1 MTSKVDGA
9 KGFNQL
15 LKGLGEG
22 EEAPLPGLQT
32 TRVHFDEQRALPE
45 ECFDLIAKALSGSSA
60 ATTQCVF
67 SSQLG
72 QGRSTLG
79 MVIASIVKAM
89 QMITKLNK
97 MVEAGMAEKSWA
109 ANIIKS
115 KFEDPIP
122 SEDLK
127 DHFMRGEWEEHK
139 ELREMIANGKDRL
152 EWTRKVDQG
161 QVSKLRAELQGDDY
175 KVKLGGLV
183 SQLYKLAFQTYHDIP
198 RGPIKDNLMRKL
210 ACKTLMEILPPEV
223 GTKISEE
230 ITEKKL
236 SVDFDTVVGLVVG

>member
-1 MTSKVDGA
+1 MGGRQVSQVDGA

-32 TRVHFDEQRALPE
+32 TRYQPLLPLTHPRVHFDEQRALPE

-60 ATTQCVF
+60 ATTQCIF

-97 MVEAGMAEKSWA
+97 MVEAGMAEASWA
-109 ANIIKS
+109 GNIIKS
-115 KFEDPIP
+115 KFEDPLP

-127 DHFMRGEWEEHK
+127 DHFMRGEWEVIME
-139 ELREMIANGKDRL
+139 
-152 EWTRKVDQG
+152 
-161 QVSKLRAELQGDDY
+161 
-175 KVKLGGLV
+175 
-183 SQLYKLAFQTYHDIP
+183 
-198 RGPIKDNLMRKL
+198 
-210 ACKTLMEILPPEV
+210 LMEKMPECKAGKV
-223 GTKISEE
+223 MVPCFGFNPS
-230 ITEKKL
+230 L
-236 SVDFDTVVGLVVG
+236 SCRCSLTR